1 MSDQFNPNDPAFL
14 QDPYPTYDRLR
25 RESPIFF
32 DDESGLWFCS
42 RHEDV
47 DFMLR
52 DRRLGRA
59 IDPEI
64 LPKEKV
70 PAPPPP
76 EYLPFTRLSANSMF
90 DKEPPD
96 HTRLKMLVHKVFTPR
111 RATLLRDE
119 IQAIT
124 DSLLDQ
130 IETGSEVDLIENFA
144 TPLPV
149 QVIAELLG
157 VPQEERHQLRPWS
170 QAIVAMYE
178 LDHTEQEA
186 ERAIQAA
193 ESFSTY
199 LRDLARQRTLSPQE
213 DLISELALVRE
224 SGDKLSEDELIA
236 TCVLLLNAG
245 HEATVNVIG
254 NGLLALCNHRDQW
267 QRLLHNP
274 ALIETAVE
282 EMMRFDTPLQLFQRW
297 VLAPF
302 DYKGLHLQPGMR
314 LGLMFGAANRD
325 PAVFPNPHHFDIGRT
340 PNPHLAFGA
349 GIHFCLGAPLARLEL
364 QIAFATLLR
373 RFPNLQLVEPRPK
386 FRPKYV
392 IRGLESL
399 IVKL

>member
-1 MSDQFNPNDPAFL
+1 MGGLFNPHDPAFL

-25 RESPIFF
+25 TDSPIFF
-32 DDESGLWFCS
+32 DGESGLWFCS
-42 RHEDV
+42 RYEDV

-59 IDPEI
+59 IDPAI
-64 LPKEKV
+64 LPKDKT

-76 EYLPFTRLSANSMF
+76 ELLPFTRLSANSMF

-111 RATLLRDE
+111 RVNRLRDN

-124 DSLLDQ
+124 DSLLDEVQ
-130 IETGSEVDLIENFA
+130 AEGTVDLIEAFA

-157 VPQEERHQLRPWS
+157 VPKSDRHQLRPWS

-186 ERAIQAA
+186 EQAVHA
-193 ESFSTY
+193 
-199 LRDLARQRTLSPQE
+199 ARQRYFSPQD
-213 DLISELALVRE
+213 DLISELAYVRE

-254 NGLLALCNHRDQW
+254 NGLLALCNHPHQW

-274 ALIETAVE
+274 ALIGTAVE
-282 EMMRFDTPLQLFQRW
+282 EMMRFDTPLQMFQRW

-302 DYKGLHLQPGMR
+302 DYKGLRLQPGMR

-325 PAVFPNPHHFDIGRT
+325 PAVFPNPHQFDIGRSH
-340 PNPHLAFGA
+340 NPHLAFGA

-373 RFPNLQLVEPRPK
+373 RFPNLERVEPQPK

-399 IVKL
+399 TVRL